1 MTHIHSHS
9 HKFRLTKLT
18 KCAYT
23 HIQIAQWPTKH
34 VCLHTSP
41 HPQRHTHTS
50 HQRSCGAKWDRS
62 GITPFVVPHKAACS
76 VIIWES
82 LSSAL
87 QPRWP
92 GHSPLLPLVTPLSPH
107 SLPPPPLLF
116 LGKAPPFVLA
126 TKIRKK
132 WDICKAN
139 EAHMAGSYTP
149 SKAEANCVLSTQSKW
164 MGERQRETFEVN
176 DGMGY
181 LLRKSG
187 GHRAHMQLLMR
198 VVTVAVWS
206 LERNNRFQCECLDR
220 CRNTM
225 WRPAETPSCI
235 WTINTLIP
243 ITIKQAL
250 VGSNRDVGHLRI
262 CPLK

>member
-1 MTHIHSHS
+1 MALSGTGVGSLHLSSH
-9 HKFRLTKLT
+9 TKLLV
-18 KCAYT
+18 
-23 HIQIAQWPTKH
+23 Q
-34 VCLHTSP
+34 
-41 HPQRHTHTS
+41 
-50 HQRSCGAKWDRS
+50 
-62 GITPFVVPHKAACS
+62 
-76 VIIWES
+76 S
-82 LSSAL
+82 LSGRA
-87 QPRWP
+87 
-92 GHSPLLPLVTPLSPH
+92 SPLLYSQDDRVTVLFSLLSLH
-107 SLPPPPLLF
+107 SLRTLPPPPPLLF

-139 EAHMAGSYTP
+139 EAHMAGSCTS